1 MVTFPD
7 PLAVI
12 TTVKNALAINS
23 DIRIVARVHGVKEA
37 DILRELGIEEL
48 ISPEYEASLEFL
60 RKTLS
65 AVGWKKAAVN
75 QALSTIKKDE
85 EIAEFAE
92 EEE

>member
-1 MVTFPD
+1 M
-7 PLAVI
+7 
-12 TTVKNALAINS
+12 TTIKNALAIS
-23 DIRIVARVHGVKEA
+23 PDIRIVARVHRLREA
-37 DILRELGIEEL
+37 DLLRKLGIEEL

-75 QALSTIKKDE
+75 QALSTIQKDE
-85 EIAEFAE
+85 EIAEFSE